1 MFKILTCSMTKLVRY
16 SLKSLKSIQDIRKM
30 IDTGRITR
38 GLILGLANAGEDII
52 NKAYQRR
59 DWANRTGNLHDS
71 YVSAVFVNGVLV
83 DGEKPIQIVGKNGK
97 MESILLPNTI
107 RFVDEGSQKA
117 KRAIE
122 VGTIGTKYYSG
133 DPIQT
138 TGHEE
143 ALEFL
148 KAYKQR
154 GRGKIDKVQL
164 VVAAAMYYSGI
175 LESKGFTVL
184 SNIEWDLIDLLRDG
198 IYAEGLLT
206 TSIPVDGMVHRLDVV
221 DPRGTRFSFA
231 NVD

>member
-1 MFKILTCSMTKLVRY
+1 MPKLTRY
-16 SLKSLKSIQDIRKM
+16 SLRSLKAIQDVRKM

-38 GLILGLANAGEDII
+38 GLVVGLANAGEDII

-83 DGEKPIQIVGKNGK
+83 DGEKTIQIVGKSGK
-97 MESILLPNTI
+97 MESILLPSTI
-107 RFVDEGSQKA
+107 RFVDGGSQKA

-133 DPIQT
+133 NPIQT

-154 GRGKIDKVQL
+154 GRGKMDKVQL
-164 VVAAAMYYSGI
+164 VIAAAMYYSGI
-175 LESKGFTVL
+175 LESKGYTVL

-206 TSIPVDGMVHRLDVV
+206 TSIPVDGMVHRLSVV

>member
-1 MFKILTCSMTKLVRY
+1 M
-16 SLKSLKSIQDIRKM
+16 
-30 IDTGRITR
+30 
-38 GLILGLANAGEDII
+38 GLANAGEDII
-52 NKAYQRR
+52 NKAYQQR
-59 DWANRTGNLHDS
+59 DWKNRTGNLHDS

-83 DGEKPIQIVGKNGK
+83 DGEKTIQIVGKNGK

-133 DPIQT
+133 NPIQT

-154 GRGKIDKVQL
+154 GRGKMDKVQL
-164 VVAAAMYYSGI
+164 VIAAAMYYSGI
-175 LESKGFTVL
+175 LESKGYTVL

-206 TSIPVDGMVHRLDVV
+206 TSIPVDGMVHRLSVV

>member
-1 MFKILTCSMTKLVRY
+1 MPKLTRY
-16 SLKSLKSIQDIRKM
+16 SLRSLKAIQDVRKM

-38 GLILGLANAGEDII
+38 CLVVGLANAGEDII

-59 DWANRTGNLHDS
+59 DWKNRTGNLHDS

-83 DGEKPIQIVGKNGK
+83 DGEKPIQIVGKSGK

-107 RFVDEGSQKA
+107 RFVDGGSQKA

-133 DPIQT
+133 NPIQT

-154 GRGKIDKVQL
+154 GRGKMDKVQL
-164 VVAAAMYYSGI
+164 VIAAAMYYSGI
-175 LESKGFTVL
+175 LESKGYTVL

-206 TSIPVDGMVHRLDVV
+206 TSIPVDGMVHRLSVV